1 LRWPRLPHNRS
12 LTGIT
17 WGTKIFSAWER
28 RLVTESR
35 IEKKYAP
42 ESVAVAKRESRGKK
56 IRLAMNSLDLANGP
70 TF

>member
-1 LRWPRLPHNRS
+1 M
-12 LTGIT
+12 
-17 WGTKIFSAWER
+17 
-28 RLVTESR
+28 VTESH